1 MTTAGFMGQPQDY
14 GSPVNEDAEV
24 ERANRRL
31 FSIKNSLSYRLG
43 NLIVNSVLKPWKL
56 LILPISMPLL
66 LWNFGQEKIGRKR
79 TLVLPDSGKTGVAT
93 RECVVLFPTNGVG
106 MGHYARMYALASAIR
121 RIKPEVEIVFFT
133 TNYVLHP
140 LYSEGMTCYH
150 LPSRNKFKGME
161 ARTWNQQCE
170 DMLANVF
177 SVHKPSVFIFDG
189 AYPYRGMLNAIKT
202 RVSTTR
208 IWVRRINRRGKEN
221 APVDAYSHFDKIV
234 IPGDLIEADMEEMA
248 KLPIEEIVMT
258 PPMLSVSR
266 SDLNERGSLRSRL
279 GIPPEGDVA
288 LVSLGAGEINDIS
301 NLRDFIIEGL
311 VERGIFVIIADSMLK
326 PMKKRYDDEKIR
338 VVQSFPIMKNRS
350 CFDFA
355 VIAGGYNSVNE
366 CILLRLP
373 SVIIPNFETSQD
385 DQPGRAEKAS
395 ETGGAIVVEKAD
407 RGIIG
412 LALDRICDDDVRAEM
427 AQRLVMN
434 YADDGAEKLA
444 ESIVSSI

>member
-1 MTTAGFMGQPQDY
+1 MEDSQDY
-14 GSPVNEDAEV
+14 GSPVNEDAGV
-24 ERANRRL
+24 ERLTRRL
-31 FSIKNSLSYRLG
+31 FSIRSSLSYRLG

-66 LWNFGQEKIGRKR
+66 LWNFGQEKIGRKK
-79 TLVLPDSGKTGVAT
+79 TLEFHSSDITGVAT

-121 RIKPEVEIVFFT
+121 KMKPEVEIVFFT

-150 LPSRNKFKGME
+150 LPSRKKFKGMG

-170 DMLANVF
+170 EMLANVF

-189 AYPYRGMLNAIKT
+189 AYPYRGMLNAIKN
-202 RVSTTR
+202 RISTTR
-208 IWVRRINRRGKEN
+208 IWVKRINRRGKEN
-221 APVDAYSHFDKIV
+221 APVDSYAHFDKIV
-234 IPGDLIEADMEEMA
+234 VPGDLIEADMEEMA
-248 KLPIEEIVMT
+248 KLPIDEIVMT

-266 SDLNERGSLRSRL
+266 SDLNERGHLRSRL
-279 GIPPEGDVA
+279 GIPPEGNVA

-301 NLRDFIIEGL
+301 NLRDFVIEGL
-311 VERGIFVIIADSMLK
+311 VDRGIFVIIADSMLK
-326 PMKKRYDDEKIR
+326 PMKKRYDHEKIR
-338 VVQSFPIMKNRS
+338 VVQSFPIMRNRS

-373 SVIIPNFETSQD
+373 SVIIPNFETSRD

-407 RGIIG
+407 KGIIG

-444 ESIVSSI
+444 VSIISSI